1 MRTLQ
6 EIADTYPN
14 LTFQNDGY
22 EYINKSLLTAEEL
35 QAIGEITSILK
46 SKIKYFTNF
55 FNFKKRKSGELVV
68 RFDGYYD
75 MDSMAGFQGVYYI
88 NIKEVDEAKSWREEA
103 ADAT

>member
-14 LTFQNDGY
+14 LIFQNDGY

-35 QAIGEITSILK
+35 QAIEEVTSILK
-46 SKIKYFTNF
+46 SKIKYFTKF
-55 FNFKKRKSGELVV
+55 FNFKKRKSGELDV

-75 MDSMAGFQGVYYI
+75 MAGFQGVYYI
-88 NIKEVDEAKSWREEA
+88 NIKEVDEAKPWREEA